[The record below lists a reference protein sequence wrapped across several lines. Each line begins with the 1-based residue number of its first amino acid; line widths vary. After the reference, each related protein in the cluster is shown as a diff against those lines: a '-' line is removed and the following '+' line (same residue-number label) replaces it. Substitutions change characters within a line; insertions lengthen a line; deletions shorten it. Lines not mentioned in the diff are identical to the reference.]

1 MIRKFTKHWR
11 DSASLLVLA
20 RDQPAAQHNKYNY
33 KVLVFKRTS
42 NTSFMPNSVVFP
54 GGGFDKQDASLG
66 WESFFRERNVSNTA
80 LKAITQVDGARPY
93 IFQTEST
100 DLLDRNL
107 SLRLCALREAFEELG
122 VLLVT
127 DDQKQKTENGF
138 SKCLQL
144 PDVNSWQQKIH
155 DGTASFQE
163 LHTALGTVPDVFN
176 LYEWSCWLTPAMFRK
191 RRFETAFYLAVLNEM
206 PAIHPEP
213 HEVQE
218 YFWDTPAALLEAHHA
233 EKIWLAPPQTYELTR
248 LSFVYD
254 IDQLVRFADKR
265 NRKGSTLLCP
275 IQYNAADGVI
285 FVLPGDDLYPADYDY
300 LSDNADLDK
309 YGEQTREAIRKQAKR
324 LHRVEHKDLHHQA
337 FFLNQQPLDDHLH
350 VQGLNG
356 NLLQN
361 Q

>member
-1 MIRKFTKHWR
+1 MSYAARVNS
-11 DSASLLVLA
+11 DMSSLL
-20 RDQPAAQHNKYNY
+20 Q
-33 KVLVFKRTS
+33 VLVFKRTS

-93 IFQTEST
+93 IFQTEGT

-127 DDQKQKTENGF
+127 DEQRQKTETGF

-144 PDVNSWQQKIH
+144 PDVDSWQQKIH
-155 DGTASFQE
+155 DGTASFQA

-218 YFWDTPAALLEAHHA
+218 YFV
-233 EKIWLAPPQTYELTR
+233 
-248 LSFVYD
+248 SMSVC
-254 IDQLVRFADKR
+254 V
-265 NRKGSTLLCP
+265 P
-275 IQYNAADGVI
+275 IVCRHCQ
-285 FVLPGDDLYPADYDY
+285 F
-300 LSDNADLDK
+300 
-309 YGEQTREAIRKQAKR
+309 
-324 LHRVEHKDLHHQA
+324 
-337 FFLNQQPLDDHLH
+337 
-350 VQGLNG
+350 
-356 NLLQN
+356 
-361 Q
+361 